1 MIAKSGSA
9 DVFYNSPWTTELV
22 QEFKDIVEGNT
33 DITVEDFNE
42 YEVKERRVI
51 ESDFK
56 GYKVYGV
63 GAPASG
69 SIMALLLNVMEGI
82 IICRLDN
89 TLICTNIANGYQPA
103 IVTKP
108 AHHCLRH

>member
-22 QEFKDIVEGNT
+22 QEFKEIVGEGNT
-33 DITVEDFNE
+33 DVTVEDFNE
-42 YEVKERRVI
+42 YEVEERRMI

-56 GYKVYGV
+56 GYKVHGV

-82 IICRLDN
+82 IICRLDKYVQ
-89 TLICTNIANGYQPA
+89 I
-103 IVTKP
+103 
-108 AHHCLRH
+108 